1 MRGVPS
7 WSQTGVYH
15 VQGSKSRV
23 LSLVVARRI
32 DASENRQKTL
42 LFRDGKSVFF
52 VLPLVPA
59 PLGPINARRDA
70 KDGTNGAHDKEHY
83 IAREFLAT
91 VTI

>member
-1 MRGVPS
+1 MVTD
-7 WSQTGVYH
+7 WSE
-15 VQGSKSRV
+15 SRLRLKV
-23 LSLVVARRI
+23 KISLVSVAQRI

-42 LFRDGKSVFF
+42 LPRNGKSVFF

-70 KDGTNGAHDKEHY
+70 KDETNGAHDEENY